1 MNNILHATFHK
12 PEAGIEA
19 VEALLHLGVGA
30 EEISLVLPESPIPE
44 SPIPE
49 SCISESHNLEVG
61 QAGQATA
68 TVTPLTT
75 VPSERRGRSLYASIG
90 AHSHEA
96 ALDAGEGAGIG
107 LGLGLLV
114 ALCLPGLALV
124 AVPGIGLIAGSG
136 IIIAQLMA
144 GGALTGG
151 ILGGIYG
158 LLIDRGVDH
167 DVALILSNHLE
178 GGGTTLS
185 ITLSEQSDVPDILD
199 ILIANGGHVIEN

>member
-1 MNNILHATFHK
+1 MNNILHATFDNA
-12 PEAGIEA
+12 EEGIQA

-30 EEISLVLPESPIPE
+30 EDISLILPESNP
-44 SPIPE
+44 
-49 SCISESHNLEVG
+49 EVG
-61 QAGQATA
+61 HATA
-68 TVTPLTT
+68 TVSPLTT
-75 VPSERRGRSLYASIG
+75 VPCDKRGASLYASIG
-90 AHSHEA
+90 EHSHEA
-96 ALDAGEGAGIG
+96 VLDAGEGAGIG
-107 LGLGLLV
+107 LALGLLA

-144 GGALTGG
+144 GGAVAGG
-151 ILGGIYG
+151 IIGGIYG

-185 ITLSEQSDVPDILD
+185 ITLSEKSEVADILD
-199 ILIANGGHVIEN
+199 ILISNSGHIIEN